1 MRSRSAAILVAIV
14 AASVPLHAQDEPAV
28 GQEQRVDSAIA
39 AYRAIKVEAKTAA
52 QRKKALLWLGEIDH
66 ARASEF
72 LQQELV
78 AAGDGAFAIAVV
90 EAIGKV
96 PRPAL
101 QPDLLAV
108 LARKTAPL
116 ALRSAVVAAI
126 ARQGDRAVDLLVE
139 QVQQPE
145 DVGDPGRR
153 DALVAGL
160 VETRIDRALRGL
172 APTLLEGPFAQRLK
186 VLRRLDGVH
195 GVPPVS
201 AARIKLVKEGDL
213 ELAACAWRQLAV
225 EKHDRARALAI
236 DVVERVIDT
245 PKAAIAVDLIG
256 GLVRARDADFWPLLL
271 RYGSVPG
278 AAVKQALR
286 TAAAAAA
293 EDPQLVQWLVTQG
306 LDDPQPAA
314 RDAAQLLLASAPP
327 EAVKPLVERLRADLR
342 AGKKKALDQ
351 AAGLHE
357 LLAKDPSW
365 RADLAAMA
373 TDDDPESRMLGLAML
388 LELGSDAGIVPAQQ
402 YLGHKSW
409 ELRSLS
415 IRYLTRCRDV
425 SSVPHLI
432 ARYGR
437 EEGRLAS
444 ELDQALLVH
453 CGTRCL
459 SRKEWETWWA
469 KHKTGFVLP
478 HEQLVSRAA
487 AGLAGSGSTI
497 AYHDIPVVSSRLC
510 FVVDRSGSMA
520 EKIGTDK
527 KTTRL
532 DAAKDQLVRV
542 VEKLPDTHLVNLI
555 AYETGVQP
563 LWDELQ
569 KLEPENRDK
578 LLATARALP
587 LGAGTNIFDALERAF
602 ADPKVDTIYLLT
614 DGQPS
619 AGRVRAPDEIVEEVR
634 RWNRTRQIVVHCI
647 GLGIDSDLLRQIA
660 KETGGSYKYVR

>member
-1 MRSRSAAILVAIV
+1 VRSRSVAVLVAFV
-14 AASVPLHAQDEPAV
+14 ASSTLLRAQDEATIDPA
-28 GQEQRVDSAIA
+28 QRVERAIDD
-39 AYRAIKVEAKTAA
+39 YRAIAPGAKTAA

-78 AAGDGAFAIAVV
+78 TAGDGAFANIVV
-90 EAIGKV
+90 EAIAKV

-101 QPDLLAV
+101 QADLLAV
-108 LARKTAPL
+108 LARKTAP
-116 ALRSAVVAAI
+116 AGLRTAVVATM
-126 ARQGDRAVDLLVE
+126 ARQGDRAVDSLVE
-139 QVQQPE
+139 QVQHPE
-145 DVGDPGRR
+145 DAGDPGRR

-160 VETRIDRALRGL
+160 VESKLDRALRGL
-172 APTLLEGPFAQRLK
+172 APTLLDGPFPQRLK
-186 VLRRLDGVH
+186 ILRRLDGVH

-201 AARIKLVKEGDL
+201 AARIRLIKEGDL

-225 EKHDRARALAI
+225 EKHERARGLAI
-236 DVVERVIDT
+236 DVIERVIDV
-245 PKAAIAVDLIG
+245 PKASVAIDLIG
-256 GLVRARDADFWPLLL
+256 GLVRPHDADFWPLLL

-278 AAVKQALR
+278 SAVKQALR
-286 TAAAAAA
+286 AAATAAA
-293 EDPQLVQWLVTQG
+293 EDPQLMQWLVTQG
-306 LDDPQPAA
+306 LDDPQPGA
-314 RDAAQLLLASAPP
+314 RDAAQLLLSSAPP
-327 EAVKPLVERLRADLR
+327 EVVKPLVERLRADLR

-373 TDDDPESRMLGLAML
+373 AGNDIDSRMLGLAML

-409 ELRSLS
+409 ELRSLA

-425 SSVPHLI
+425 GSIPHLI

-453 CGTRCL
+453 CGTRCI

-469 KHKTGFVLP
+469 KNKTGFVLP
-478 HEQLVSRAA
+478 PEQLVSRAA
-487 AGLAGSGSTI
+487 AGLASSGSTI
-497 AYHDIPVVSSRLC
+497 AYHDIPVVSTRLC
-510 FVVDRSGSMA
+510 FLVDRSGSMA

-542 VEKLPDTHLVNLI
+542 VEKLPETHLVNLI
-555 AYETGVQP
+555 AYESGVQP
-563 LWDELQ
+563 LWDGLQ
-569 KLEPENRDK
+569 KLDPDNRDK
-578 LLATARALP
+578 LLATAKALP
-587 LGAGTNIFDALERAF
+587 LGAGTNIFDALEQAF

-634 RWNRTRQIVVHCI
+634 RWNRTRQIVIHCI
-647 GLGIDSDLLRQIA
+647 GLGIDSDLLRQLA